1 MVRRSTGSNKVYTQ
15 FSINYFFA
23 KKTPNFFATKTS
35 YAKKNGEGERRAAQP
50 PTPPSPS
57 TRRS

>member
-23 KKTPNFFATKTS
+23 KKHQTFLPKTS
-35 YAKKNGEGERRAAQP
+35 YAKKNREGERRAAQP